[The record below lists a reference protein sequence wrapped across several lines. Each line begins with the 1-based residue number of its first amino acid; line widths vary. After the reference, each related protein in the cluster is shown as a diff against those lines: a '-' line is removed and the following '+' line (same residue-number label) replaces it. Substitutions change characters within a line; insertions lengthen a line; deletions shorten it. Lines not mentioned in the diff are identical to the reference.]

1 MKDTIIAIVELIG
14 QMSVTEMITLIAL
27 VTFIILILSIIYL
40 YRLYTYDMVE
50 FDEEVEEKEEEVM
63 SDMLDL
69 KAITQNIENTPREL
83 NIELT
88 AYEQEQ
94 EQKAIISYDEL
105 IKSVNSMKIN
115 YQDEEDKSGVHVR
128 QVDLKNIAA
137 PDENGHDAEVKLFNY
152 EKEEA
157 FLEALKNLKN
167 MLS

>member
-1 MKDTIIAIVELIG
+1 MKNIVLAIIKTIG
-14 QMSVTEMITLIAL
+14 QMSVVDMIILIAL
-27 VTFIILILSIIYL
+27 ITFIILILSIVYL
-40 YRLYTYDMVE
+40 YRLYTYDM
-50 FDEEVEEKEEEVM
+50 EVEEEEETGDKNM
-63 SDMLDL
+63 NDMLDL
-69 KAITQNIENTPREL
+69 KAITEKIEQAPKEV

-115 YQDEEDKSGVHVR
+115 YQDEENKSGVHVR
-128 QVDLKNIAA
+128 QVDLKNIAV
-137 PDENGHDAEVKLFNY
+137 PDKNGHDSEVKLFNY